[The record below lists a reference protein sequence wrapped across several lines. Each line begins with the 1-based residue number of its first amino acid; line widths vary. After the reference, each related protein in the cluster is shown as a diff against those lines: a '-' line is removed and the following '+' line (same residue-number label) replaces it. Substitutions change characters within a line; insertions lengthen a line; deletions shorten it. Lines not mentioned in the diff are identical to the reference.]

1 MRFQVVRQKESDLK
15 RGEGDSQ
22 NHQSQFIIKMIDEFV
37 LMAEVTKDNLEKDP
51 IALQQIYRKIAKEM
65 RIT

>member
-1 MRFQVVRQKESDLK
+1 
-15 RGEGDSQ
+15 
-22 NHQSQFIIKMIDEFV
+22 MIDEFV

-51 IALQQIYRKIAKEM
+51 RALQQIYRKIAKEM